1 MRLRQITVILGA
13 IFLAFANS
21 PASAH
26 TVLVSSTPQKD
37 SVISSLP
44 ATISIT
50 FAEDLVVIGNSNSIS
65 VLDPAGEEVSVG
77 EISVSGATLSKELTP
92 SEKTGIFSV
101 EYRAVAADGHVI
113 NGDFAFT
120 VEAMAVT
127 TSETEVGPISSE
139 PIKSENKISIYLILS
154 ATAIIGG
161 LLVLVFIWKRQSK

>member
-1 MRLRQITVILGA
+1 MRLRQITAIFGA
-13 IFLAFANS
+13 ILLAFAAS

-26 TVLVSSTPQKD
+26 TVVVSSTPQKD

-44 ATISIT
+44 ATITIT
-50 FAEDLVVIGNSNSIS
+50 FAEDLVAIGNSNSVS
-65 VLDPAGEEVSVG
+65 VLDPSGEEVSVG
-77 EISVSGATLSKELTP
+77 DISVSGATLSRQVSP
-92 SEKTGIFSV
+92 SDKTGIFSV
-101 EYRAVAADGHVI
+101 AYRAVAADGHVI

>member
-1 MRLRQITVILGA
+1 MRLRQITTILAA
-13 IFLAFANS
+13 IFLAFAPS
-21 PASAH
+21 SAFAH

-44 ATISIT
+44 QSITIT
-50 FAEDLVVIGNSNSIS
+50 FAEELVVIGNSNSVS

-77 EISVSGATLSKELTP
+77 EISVSGAKLSKELTP
-92 SEKTGIFSV
+92 SDKTGIFSV
-101 EYRAVAADGHVI
+101 AYRAVAADGHVI

-120 VEAMAVT
+120 VEEMAVT
-127 TSETEVGPISSE
+127 TAETEIDPINSE
-139 PIKSENKISIYLILS
+139 PIKSEKKISIYLILS